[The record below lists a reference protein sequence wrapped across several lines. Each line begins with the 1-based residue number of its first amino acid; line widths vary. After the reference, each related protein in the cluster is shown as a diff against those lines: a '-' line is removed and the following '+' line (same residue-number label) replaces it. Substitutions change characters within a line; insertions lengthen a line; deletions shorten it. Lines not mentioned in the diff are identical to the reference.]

1 MGGRGWR
8 PLADVDARFF
18 ARALHHIARC
28 AAAHCALQIPPLPAQ
43 TRKAIIPRAAVAANS
58 SKAGSIEEMNAA
70 IGQHIKVAAKKAAA
84 AAKDRDSVNLA
95 HCIAAAAA
103 LAASGKL
110 VAAGAKKQSAA
121 TAAKG
126 TAK

>member
-1 MGGRGWR
+1 M
-8 PLADVDARFF
+8 
-18 ARALHHIARC
+18 LHIVRC
-28 AAAHCALQIPPLPAQ
+28 TTPNPQFPPPPQ
-43 TRKAIIPRAAVAANS
+43 PKKVVIPRAVSN

-110 VAAGAKKQSAA
+110 VAAGAKKQPAA

-126 TAK
+126 AAK